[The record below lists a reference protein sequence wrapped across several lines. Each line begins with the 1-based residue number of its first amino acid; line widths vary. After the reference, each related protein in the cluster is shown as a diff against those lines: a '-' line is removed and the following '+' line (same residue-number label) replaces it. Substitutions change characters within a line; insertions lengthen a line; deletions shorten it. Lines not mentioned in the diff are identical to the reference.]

1 MCHYHTHKETT
12 YFDNADSC
20 GGVKFPGT
28 ETAFYISQLLLNV
41 LAIHDRSQAFN
52 MVVSGHMT

>member
-41 LAIHDRSQAFN
+41 LVIHDRS
-52 MVVSGHMT
+52 SGVRYIRS